1 MQQGRKDNVIL
12 ASSLTIQ
19 TSTFGPTMAIAT
31 QRDEAFC
38 SQIREMP
45 AEDLDSFRVL
55 WYPTAQKIA
64 AIMPSVAVG
73 YRLSNRYKE

>member
-1 MQQGRKDNVIL
+1 
-12 ASSLTIQ
+12 
-19 TSTFGPTMAIAT
+19 MAIAT

-45 AEDLDSFRVL
+45 AEDLDSFSVL

-64 AIMPSVAVG
+64 AIMPIVAVG